1 MMMMMSRTIYP
12 VKLQQKVGFSKNTD
26 KTRIL
31 RRGGGRRRPRFKS
44 EEGEKGRGERR
55 VLLLRTTTT
64 SNSNSSIKD
73 GAFKEEDKEEEEKP
87 LLSGT
92 AIKRIAGEDV
102 DVSTEQ
108 KKLSR
113 AKARKKTKETVE
125 FDANFCNVV
134 TRYDPEAIRREA
146 LRRPAK
152 LVKRVLFL
160 TQKFS
165 KLNGKRKELE
175 RIDRSTAE
183 KSADG
188 VTNDRLWAKEVK
200 TTLTSLGPL
209 FVKLG
214 QNLANRPDLVPE
226 DVMEELTTLQDKV
239 PAFPTSEA
247 REIMESQWGEKIDDV
262 FETFT
267 KEPVAAASIGQVYR
281 GTLKKD
287 KRDVA
292 IKVLRPNTRDSVI
305 LDLFVLRAAAKQLF
319 DNFCLENV
327 GCPATLLVD
336 EFAEKLLEELDF
348 IQEGRNLRDFRNNF
362 ADDPSV
368 HTYPRSFQNSPVR
381 KF

>member
-1 MMMMMSRTIYP
+1 MMMSRTIYP
-12 VKLQQKVGFSKNTD
+12 VKLQQKVGFSNNTD

-55 VLLLRTTTT
+55 VLLLRTTTTTT

-152 LVKRVLFL
+152 LAKRVLFL

-175 RIDRSTAE
+175 RIDR
-183 KSADG
+183 
-188 VTNDRLWAKEVK
+188 
-200 TTLTSLGPL
+200 
-209 FVKLG
+209 
-214 QNLANRPDLVPE
+214 
-226 DVMEELTTLQDKV
+226 
-239 PAFPTSEA
+239 
-247 REIMESQWGEKIDDV
+247 
-262 FETFT
+262 
-267 KEPVAAASIGQVYR
+267 
-281 GTLKKD
+281 
-287 KRDVA
+287 
-292 IKVLRPNTRDSVI
+292 
-305 LDLFVLRAAAKQLF
+305 
-319 DNFCLENV
+319 
-327 GCPATLLVD
+327 
-336 EFAEKLLEELDF
+336 
-348 IQEGRNLRDFRNNF
+348 
-362 ADDPSV
+362 
-368 HTYPRSFQNSPVR
+368 
-381 KF
+381 